1 MGATGSGC
9 WILAGLTLG
18 LLIWVSPARAESPCD
33 SEAVVP
39 DVQETLLSD
48 CVTLWEFL
56 TNLDDPGVL
65 DDPDNPQAWLSTT
78 PFVRWQGISTGGSG
92 VEAVYL
98 PDAGLTG
105 SISPGLGGLSGLVVL
120 DLGRNQLTG
129 PIPATITKLP
139 NLKYLSLHTNQLT
152 GSIPEQIGEL
162 TQLEILDLGG
172 NQLTGP
178 IPATITKLPN
188 LKYLSLH
195 TNQLTGSIPEQIGEL
210 TQLEILDLGGNQ
222 LTGPMPAA
230 ITKLPNLK
238 YLSLHTNQ
246 LTGSIPEQ
254 IGELTELEI
263 LELGMN
269 RLTGPVPFALANLTK
284 LRYLS
289 LHSNQLTGSRIAGL
303 SNLAELEVL
312 NIEGNDL
319 TNAGSIDPFLS
330 DPLQLVMYAD
340 IHRFYSLVDQVW
352 NVWTCD
358 TPSGEVAIEPSRL
371 VDRLNREITRYFEWI
386 SGGRYRPT
394 FRLAGAVSGDDGSR
408 CRTAI
413 LGEGSDRPVLVVDDT
428 TAIDGSAGLGVVTV
442 GGGAVSG
449 APPRGEPRLS
459 TVAHWIGHSL
469 GFPRSFGGNIRWSRR
484 AETRGVYEHDNPMDI
499 MSGPLDPDL
508 RTGTIAINR
517 YAAGWISP
525 DEVIVHG
532 AGTVA
537 DYTLRPPGAGGVQML
552 VLPGERPGMFTTLGA
567 RVAIGYDAAI
577 PKQGV
582 EVYRIDQ
589 RERACARPAG
599 GACWGTARRTRP
611 FPPAETGTTHGDD
624 LDRRGRAR
632 LVKHVHL
639 PGATFEVGAAT
650 VEVLKRVGNSFVV
663 RVTDTSAPPPQPEP
677 SPSPEPSY
685 AGRFSD
691 DDGNVHEESI
701 ETIAELGITVGCN
714 PPDNDRYCPAGVV
727 TRVQMMAFLARALGE
742 EGDPAVT
749 TSRFS
754 DVPDDARYLGYVERL
769 ADLGVVEPDEDGT
782 FRPYEPLTRLDMAAF
797 LARAFPAISQ
807 VAEPVGVFVDVP
819 ADAEGVGAVEGILAA
834 GVTKGCRAEP
844 LSYCPGRAVQ
854 RDQMAS
860 FLARALRA
868 RPPVLQPGEGVSIR
882 MARANW
888 STGYFQAALY
898 RALLQELG
906 YEVTDPAGLELSPGI
921 AYPAMA
927 ERDFDLWAN
936 GWYPNHDRF
945 LDQQLPDGSSV
956 RDHVIA
962 IGDQMPAGGVQGFL
976 VTKSFADE
984 YEIETLD
991 DLNRNSAALAAYD
1004 RADAKPGD
1012 GAADIYGCPP
1022 AWACAEVFDGMIALA
1037 NWNNIRQVRDDYNP
1051 LRDRMVTKVLES
1063 EPAIAYVWGPSH
1075 YLDALDPGRHTVW
1088 LGVDQVLDD
1097 SNPLGFPGGE
1107 DWDQRPGTAPIAPHR
1122 CPDAA
1127 TRGTCQLGWPAA
1139 DIRVTANAVF
1149 LRANPAAARLLQ
1161 LVELDPIDV
1170 SRQIAQ
1176 QNQGTD
1182 LADLVTVWI
1191 AQHRN
1196 QVDVW
1201 LARARAGA

>member
-1 MGATGSGC
+1 M
-9 WILAGLTLG
+9 
-18 LLIWVSPARAESPCD
+18 
-33 SEAVVP
+33 
-39 DVQETLLSD
+39 LSD
-48 CVTLWEFL
+48 CGTLWEFL

-78 PFVRWQGISTGGSG
+78 PFVRWQGISTGSSG
-92 VEAVYL
+92 VESLDL

-105 SISPGLGGLSGLVVL
+105 SISPALGGLSGLLVL
-120 DLGRNQLTG
+120 DLGGNHLTG
-129 PIPATITKLP
+129 SIPEELTELGG
-139 NLKYLSLHTNQLT
+139 LKYLSLHTNQLI

-162 TQLEILDLGG
+162 TQLEILDLGS

-178 IPATITKLPN
+178 IPATITRLPN

-195 TNQLTGSIPEQIGEL
+195 TNQLIGSIPEQIGEL
-210 TQLEILDLGGNQ
+210 TQLEILDLGSNQ
-222 LTGPMPAA
+222 LTGPIPAT

-238 YLSLHTNQ
+238 HLSLHTNQ
-246 LTGSIPEQ
+246 LIGSIPEQ
-254 IGELTELEI
+254 IGELTELEN
-263 LELGMN
+263 LDLGMN
-269 RLTGPVPFALANLTK
+269 RLTGPVPFTLANLTN

-312 NIEGNDL
+312 NIEGNEL
-319 TNAGSIDPFLS
+319 TNPGSIDPFLS

-340 IHRFYSLVDQVW
+340 IHRFYTLRDQVW

-358 TPSGEVAIEPSRL
+358 TPSGEVEIEPSRL
-371 VDRLNREITRYFEWI
+371 VDRLNRELTRYFDWI
-386 SGGRYRPT
+386 SGGRYRPS
-394 FRLAGAVSGDDGSR
+394 FRLAGTVEGDDRSR
-408 CRTAI
+408 CHTAI
-413 LGEGSDRPVLVVDDT
+413 LGEGSDRPLLVVDDT
-428 TAIDGSAGLGVVTV
+428 TAIDGSAGLEVVAV
-442 GGGAVSG
+442 GAGAVSG
-449 APPRGEPRLS
+449 AAPRREPRLS

-469 GFPRSFGGNIRWSRR
+469 GLPRSFGGNIRWSRR
-484 AETRGVYEHDNPMDI
+484 AETRGVYEHDNPMDM

-537 DYTLRPPGAGGVQML
+537 DYTLRPPGEGGVQML
-552 VLPGERPGMFTTLGA
+552 VLPGERPGVFTTLGA

-577 PKQGV
+577 PRQGV

-599 GACWGTARRTRP
+599 GACWGTARRTQP
-611 FPPAETGTTHGDD
+611 FPPAETGTTRGDD
-624 LDRRGRAR
+624 LDSRGRAR
-632 LVKHVHL
+632 LVKHVHFA
-639 PGATFEVGAAT
+639 GETFEIGAAT
-650 VEVLKRVGNSFVV
+650 VEVVERVGNNYVV

-677 SPSPEPSY
+677 PPSPEPSH

-701 ETIAELGITVGCN
+701 ETMAELGITLGCN
-714 PPDNDRYCPAGVV
+714 PPDNDRYCPATVV
-727 TRVQMMAFLARALGE
+727 ARAQMMAFLARALGE

-754 DVPDDARYLGYVERL
+754 DVPDDAWYLGYVERL
-769 ADLGVVEPDEDGT
+769 ADLGVVELYEDGT
-782 FRPYEPLTRLDMAAF
+782 FRPYEPLTRLETAAF
-797 LARAFPAISQ
+797 LARAFPAISE
-807 VAEPVGVFVDVP
+807 VAEAVGVFVDVP
-819 ADAEGVGAVEGILAA
+819 ADAEGAGAVEGILAA

-844 LSYCPGRAVQ
+844 LSYCPDKAVP

-860 FLARALRA
+860 FLARALTA
-868 RPPVLQPGEGVSIR
+868 IPPVLHPGEGVSIR
-882 MARANW
+882 MARADW

-906 YEVTDPAGLELSPGI
+906 YEVTDPADLELSPGI

-927 ERDFDLWAN
+927 EGDFDLWPN
-936 GWYPNHDRF
+936 GWFPYHERF
-945 LDQQLPDGSSV
+945 LDRQLPDGSSV

-962 IGDQMPAGGVQGFL
+962 IGDQMTAGGVQGFL

-984 YEIETLD
+984 YGIETLD
-991 DLNRNSAALAAYD
+991 DLNRSPAALAAYD
-1004 RADAKPGD
+1004 RTDANPGD
-1012 GAADIYGCPP
+1012 GVADIYGCPP
-1022 AWACAEVFDGMIALA
+1022 SWTCADIIDSMIALA
-1037 NWNNIRQVRDDYNP
+1037 NWTSIRQVTGDYNP
-1051 LRDRMVTKVLES
+1051 PRDQMVTGVLEG

-1088 LGVDQVLDD
+1088 LAVEQVLDD
-1097 SNPLGFPGGE
+1097 SNPLGVPGGE
-1107 DWDQRPGTAPIAPHR
+1107 DGDQRPGTAPIALHR
-1122 CPDAA
+1122 CPAAA
-1127 TRGTCQLGWPAA
+1127 TRGTCQLGWLAA
-1139 DIRVTANAVF
+1139 DIKVTANAEF

-1161 LVELDPIDV
+1161 VVELDPIDV

-1182 LADLVTVWI
+1182 LVGLVTIWV
-1191 AQHRN
+1191 ALHRN